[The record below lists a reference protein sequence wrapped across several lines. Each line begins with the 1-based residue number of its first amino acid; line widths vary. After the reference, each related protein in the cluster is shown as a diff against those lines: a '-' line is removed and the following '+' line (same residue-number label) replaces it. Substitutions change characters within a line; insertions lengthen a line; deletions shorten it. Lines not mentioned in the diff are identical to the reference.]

1 MADEC
6 NAVPKRVRAGNLD
19 ALKRKLWRA
28 LLTSETLL
36 DSTDPQVRLR
46 AVHAT
51 SQAAG
56 VYRNIYETADLEQR
70 IIALEQAQNGRD
82 DES

>member
-1 MADEC
+1 MDDEK
-6 NAVPKRVRAGNLD
+6 NPVPKRVRAGNLD

-56 VYRNIYETADLEQR
+56 VYRSIYETADLEAR
-70 IIALEQAQNGRD
+70 ITELEKQAKMRG
-82 DES
+82 